1 MKTTV
6 VHILFYLLFALG
18 VQAQVTTSA
27 LSGKVTDN
35 IGGEL
40 IGATVLAVHTPT
52 GTRYGTLSNESGMYN
67 IQGMRVGGPYE
78 ITFTYLGFKDF
89 IENDINLSLGQTYVL
104 NSKMSEAGVQLDEM
118 TVVGTKDYLLNSKKT
133 GASTNVNKRD
143 LETMPTLSRGIG
155 DFTRLTPQANGNSFT
170 GSNNRFNNITI
181 DGAVNNDVFGLSGSG
196 TPGGQA
202 NTQPISLDA
211 IQELQIVLAPYDVTY
226 GNFTGGGINA
236 VTRSG
241 SNNTE
246 GSFYFFTRNQNTIG
260 KSVITGLK
268 SAEFLNN
275 QF

>member
-1 MKTTV
+1 
-6 VHILFYLLFALG
+6 
-18 VQAQVTTSA
+18 
-27 LSGKVTDN
+27 
-35 IGGEL
+35 
-40 IGATVLAVHTPT
+40 
-52 GTRYGTLSNESGMYN
+52 
-67 IQGMRVGGPYE
+67 MRVGGPYE

-118 TVVGTKDYLLNSKKT
+118 TVVGTKDYLLNIKKT

-246 GSFYFFTRNQNTIG
+246 GSVYFFTRNQNTIG

-268 SAEFLNN
+268 SA
-275 QF
+275 